1 MIKEIKQKLRK
12 KYNTKQNIIESLKE
26 ENRSLLKRIDQKN
39 ELILSLFELRDEQ
52 QRKIK
57 ELLEENEKSRCKK
70 RMAKWKIY
78 NLQILWI

>member
-1 MIKEIKQKLRK
+1 MIKEIKNKIRK
-12 KYNTKQNIIESLKE
+12 RRNTKDNIIESLKE

-57 ELLEENEKSRCKK
+57 ELLEANEKVRKHKK
-70 RMAKWKIY
+70 
-78 NLQILWI
+78 

>member
-12 KYNTKQNIIESLKE
+12 RRNTKQNQIETLKE

-57 ELLEENEKSRCKK
+57 ELLEENEKSRTSKK
-70 RMAKWKIY
+70 RMVK
-78 NLQILWI
+78 

>member
-1 MIKEIKQKLRK
+1 MIKEIKAKIRK
-12 KYNTKQNIIESLKE
+12 RRNTKENQIESLKE

-57 ELLEENEKSRCKK
+57 ELLDENEKVRKHKK
-70 RMAKWKIY
+70 WIYARKIY
-78 NLQILWI
+78 NL